1 MRHQVRKR
9 RLKKCWRLLWK
20 AKPKVLACADTCW
33 SLLPNDGRS
42 DERAIWLP
50 QKTWGNF
57 WGVDLIIAGVAWT
70 RSLHESGLSS
80 KLRTPVDTV
89 PGYRTDASEAR
100 AVPLPVRSQ
109 RCPCLKHFCMWPPL
123 LRPLPLLV
131 ASPVGWRIG
140 SSPFWHLLM
149 WPKINTAGLY
159 TGSTTTYTQ
168 PLDDTQCMV
177 CFYLG
182 YSIQVFP
189 RNLLGRKATQIS
201 QSRPSELENP
211 IKLATPPAFLEYTP
225 PGICFVGDLLMFTM
239 LKHDSTTIWEILV
252 FAFWKH
258 QTSKSKPPLWGV
270 SIHTSILL
278 RSIFVIRCHLFRCCI
293 LFNDLLLNYTLL
305 VKFHVRKV
313 QGLNLP
319 SNTKQRE
326 IFTESLPCQAILGSF
341 SG

>member
-1 MRHQVRKR
+1 
-9 RLKKCWRLLWK
+9 
-20 AKPKVLACADTCW
+20 
-33 SLLPNDGRS
+33 
-42 DERAIWLP
+42 
-50 QKTWGNF
+50 
-57 WGVDLIIAGVAWT
+57 
-70 RSLHESGLSS
+70 
-80 KLRTPVDTV
+80 
-89 PGYRTDASEAR
+89 
-100 AVPLPVRSQ
+100 
-109 RCPCLKHFCMWPPL
+109 
-123 LRPLPLLV
+123 
-131 ASPVGWRIG
+131 
-140 SSPFWHLLM
+140 
-149 WPKINTAGLY
+149 
-159 TGSTTTYTQ
+159 
-168 PLDDTQCMV
+168 MV

-182 YSIQVFP
+182 YSIQVLP
-189 RNLLGRKATQIS
+189 RNLLGGRRLRSPRVDQVSWRT
-201 QSRPSELENP
+201 PSSY
-211 IKLATPPAFLEYTP
+211 KTPPEFLGYTP

-278 RSIFVIRCHLFRCCI
+278 RSIFVIRCHLLRCCI

-305 VKFHVRKV
+305 VKFNVRKV